1 MPGTQRGAN
10 ACRARGHSRST
21 IPKKK
26 KKKIKPQRCSFQLSE
41 TPGKKEINAHL
52 MEKAKKFCINGEQKL
67 PWEDCAGGSAYL
79 LPRLCCAGGHA
90 AAPFLPL
97 CSVPS
102 EDIPR
107 LFCFLY
113 YL

>member
-1 MPGTQRGAN
+1 MHAGHVGIRGAQF
-10 ACRARGHSRST
+10 
-21 IPKKK
+21 PKKTI
-26 KKKIKPQRCSFQLSE
+26 KIKPQRCSFQLSE